1 LSAPAAVTENIP
13 ARTKPKDLMLLAAIT
28 AASFLVHGYHPYV
41 EDAEIYVP
49 GIKKLL
55 NPALY
60 PYNQAFFASH
70 ARLTL
75 FPNLIAGSIRLT
87 HLPADCAL
95 LAWQFVCVFVFLYAC
110 WKIGRLV
117 FADPF
122 VTWGGV
128 TLVASLL
135 TIPVAGTALYI
146 MDQYLTARSVSTAT
160 VLMLVANATER
171 HYGRAALWG
180 VLTAAVHPLMVV
192 FGVSYVLILEWFRSK
207 DVANTPVVVLAALLP
222 FGLFPPPTDSY
233 RSIIGTHFYF
243 FLLKWEWYEW
253 LGIFGPLVLF
263 WWFGRIARKNE
274 FPMLA
279 TMCRALLAFGVI
291 FFAAGVVLT
300 IPDRFFQFAEL
311 QPMRALHLEYTL
323 MFVFGGGLLAQF
335 VLGRHLWR
343 WLALFIPLCGGM
355 FYAGRELFPA
365 TPHLEMPGA
374 AANNAWVETFLW
386 VRQNT
391 PVDAYFALN
400 PDHMELPGEDQH
412 GFRALAERAML
423 ADRVKDSG
431 AVTMFPNLAD
441 TWTEQFNDQKDW
453 KKFQAED
460 FRRLKKKYGVTWV
473 VLEKPAVAGLACPYE
488 NERLTVCRIE

>member
-1 LSAPAAVTENIP
+1 MRPPAAVAENIP
-13 ARTKPKDLMLLAAIT
+13 ARPKLKDLLLLAVIT
-28 AASFLVHGYHPYV
+28 AASFVVHGYHPYV

-70 ARLTL
+70 ARMTL

-87 HLPADCAL
+87 RLPTDWAL

-117 FADPF
+117 FPGPF
-122 VTWGGV
+122 ATWGGV

-146 MDQYLTARSVSTAT
+146 MDQYLTARSISTAT
-160 VLMLVANATER
+160 VLMLVASAAER
-171 HYGRAALWG
+171 RYGRAALWG

-192 FGVSYVLILEWFRSK
+192 FGVSYALLLWWFRRGRPAIAG
-207 DVANTPVVVLAALLP
+207 VGMLAVLFP
-222 FGLFPPPTDSY
+222 FGMFPPPTGAY
-233 RSIIGTHFYF
+233 RSIIETHFYF

-253 LGIFGPLVLF
+253 LGIFGPLALF
-263 WWFGRIARKNE
+263 WWFAYIARKRGLTL
-274 FPMLA
+274 LA
-279 TMCRALLAFGVI
+279 TMCHALIVFGLI

-335 VLGRHLWR
+335 VLGRHAWR
-343 WLALFIPLCGGM
+343 WLALFLPLCGGM

-365 TPHLEMPGA
+365 TPHLELPGA
-374 AANNAWVETFLW
+374 APKNAWVETFLW
-386 VRQNT
+386 IRENT
-391 PVDAYFALN
+391 PVDAYFALD

-441 TWTEQFNDQKDW
+441 TWTEQFNDQKGW
-453 KKFQAED
+453 KKFGVED
-460 FRRLKKKYGVTWV
+460 FRRLKKKYGVGWV
-473 VLEKPAVAGLACPYE
+473 VVEKPGVAGLTCPYE
-488 NERLTVCRIE
+488 NARLMVCRVE